1 MKIRVVETREVCIEV
16 KDTKSYA
23 DAEQIAV
30 KAVANGEVQTERTG
44 FAAYIM

>member
-1 MKIRVVETREVCIEV
+1 MKIKVIETREVCIEV
-16 KDTKSYA
+16 KDVKSYT

-44 FAAYIM
+44 FAAYIV